1 MFKFVDMQQKNEL
14 YNFKSGLEIKDVDS
28 ASRKVAL
35 YLSVFDVIDSDFD
48 IIRKGAFKKS
58 LQERGVGSTSNRKI
72 QYLRFHD
79 WTKQIGKFVELAE
92 DEKGLYAVGELGR
105 STLGE
110 DALKDYEDG
119 IIREHSIGFKYVKD
133 KVKFIEDES
142 TPIGGFYDVSEV
154 MLFEGSAVTF
164 GANEYT
170 NVVGMKSENKKAEI
184 DVISLELENVIKA
197 LANGKGSDERLYSL
211 EMQAKQLSA
220 KLVLLASLEPTL
232 KGYSLEASEPKIDAI
247 EVTPFSWVDVVNK
260 VNF

>member
-1 MFKFVDMQQKNEL
+1 MRNEL

-48 IIRKGAFKKS
+48 VIKKGAFKKS
-58 LQERGVGSTSNRKI
+58 IQERGVDSTSNRKI

-79 WTKQIGKFVELAE
+79 WEKPIGKFIELAE

-133 KVKFIEDES
+133 KVKFIEDGS
-142 TPIGGFYDVSEV
+142 TPIGGFYEVSEV
-154 MLFEGSAVTF
+154 MLYEGSAVTF

-170 NVVGMKSENKKAEI
+170 NVVGFKSENKTEEI
-184 DVISLELENVIKA
+184 NKISSELETVIKA
-197 LANGKGSDERLYSL
+197 LTNGKGSDERLYSL

-220 KLVLLASLEPTL
+220 KLVLLASVEPAT
-232 KGYSLEASEPKIDAI
+232 KGYLYENEPKP
-247 EVTPFSWVDVVNK
+247 EELSNPFNWQEVVNNI
-260 VNF
+260 NFNF